1 MKTVVALRHVLFED
15 LGTLAGTLEKR
26 GFAIR
31 YVDAGVDDL
40 SHRDLIEADLMVV
53 LGGPIGAYDE
63 DLHPFLHGEL
73 AVIGERLALQ
83 RPILGICLGA
93 QLMARAL
100 GAAVTPMG
108 GRKEIGYG
116 PVSLTAD
123 GEASVLARLDKDI
136 PVLHWHGDEFQIPSG
151 AKHLALT
158 EVCNAQA
165 FEYQGF
171 ALGLQFHLEADPA
184 RIEQWLVGHS
194 VELAASG
201 TSVRKLRADA
211 VRGGPLLAKAAQDVF
226 NAWIN
231 RLDAGQS
238 SKVEGGQQNNLMLKL
253 ML

>member
-1 MKTVVALRHVLFED
+1 MKTAVALRHVLFED
-15 LGTLAGTLEKR
+15 LGTLADTLEKR

-40 SHRDLIEADLMVV
+40 SRRDIIGADLMIV

-63 DLHPFLHGEL
+63 DLYPFLRDEL
-73 AVIGERLALQ
+73 AIIGQRLALR

-123 GEASVLARLDKDI
+123 GTASVLAHLSEDI
-136 PVLHWHGDEFQIPSG
+136 PVLHWHGDEFQIPPG
-151 AKHLALT
+151 AKHLART
-158 EVCNAQA
+158 DVCNAQA
-165 FEYQGF
+165 FDYEGF
-171 ALGLQFHLEADPA
+171 APGLQFHLEADPA
-184 RIEQWLVGHS
+184 RIEQWLIGHS

-201 TSVRKLRADA
+201 TSVRKLRADSIQCGT
-211 VRGGPLLAKAAQDVF
+211 RLARVARDVF
-226 NAWIN
+226 NAWI
-231 RLDAGQS
+231 DEVEASGFAG
-238 SKVEGGQQNNLMLKL
+238 G
-253 ML
+253 